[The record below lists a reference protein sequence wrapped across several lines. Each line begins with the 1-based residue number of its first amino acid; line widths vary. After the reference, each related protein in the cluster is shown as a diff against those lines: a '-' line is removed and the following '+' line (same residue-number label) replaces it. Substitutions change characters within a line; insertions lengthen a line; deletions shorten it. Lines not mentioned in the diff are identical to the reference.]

1 MATLDRPSLRGE
13 FERLKAEF
21 ERLSAA
27 GAMSAE
33 TRTLFNASLML
44 FEVLMAIFM
53 EKTTG
58 K

>member
-27 GAMSAE
+27 GKMPAE
-33 TRTLFNASLML
+33 TRTLCNALL
-44 FEVLMAIFM
+44 TRVYQRF
-53 EKTTG
+53 G
-58 K
+58 